1 MHMMHGVASIGAI
14 LSVPLLG
21 VIKILLNETDHPMAK
36 RLLVRNSTHH
46 RPSSSPQAFGCPCI

>member
-1 MHMMHGVASIGAI
+1 MMHGVASIGAI